1 MFLLKNPQHRRMCSK
16 CLFYYAASGQGIV
29 NSAQTK
35 VWVDVD
41 ISMYR
46 GSMFNFLL
54 LKLCRDFTMDNM
66 TLIID
71 FMIGSQEG
79 DVALTY

>member
-1 MFLLKNPQHRRMCSK
+1 M
-16 CLFYYAASGQGIV
+16 
-29 NSAQTK
+29 
-35 VWVDVD
+35 WVD

>member
-1 MFLLKNPQHRRMCSK
+1 MHIIYI
-16 CLFYYAASGQGIV
+16 LFYYAASGQGIV

-79 DVALTY
+79 DVALTYCY